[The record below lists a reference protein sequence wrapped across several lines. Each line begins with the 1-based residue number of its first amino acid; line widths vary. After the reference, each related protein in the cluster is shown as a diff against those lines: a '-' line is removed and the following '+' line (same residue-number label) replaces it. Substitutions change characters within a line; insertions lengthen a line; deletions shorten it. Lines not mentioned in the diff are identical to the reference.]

1 MNRNQAKAE
10 LLKSIRDLTDGTTIK
25 VVKGDKT
32 LIEIDG
38 SVISGVMNVA
48 EKWDRLDDFNYD
60 LDHNYNN

>member
-10 LLKSIRDLTDGTTIK
+10 LLKSIFDLTDGTTIK

-38 SVISGVMNVA
+38 SIITGVINVA
-48 EKWDRLDDFNYD
+48 DKWDRLEDCDYG
-60 LDHNYNN
+60 LEK